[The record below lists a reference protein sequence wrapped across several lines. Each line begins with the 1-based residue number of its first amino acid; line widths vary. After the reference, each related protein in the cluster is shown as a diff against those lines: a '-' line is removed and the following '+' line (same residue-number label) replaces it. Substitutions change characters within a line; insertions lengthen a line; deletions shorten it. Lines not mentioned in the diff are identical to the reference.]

1 VELFVVI
8 LQNVNKEETVQYVL
22 ALLDD
27 ILVAKPDLG
36 LYWHELLRNSGAEV
50 DPFAPIMRLLGRT
63 NGFILEKAALVLGR
77 ILSLKTHTPG
87 VEVEEVS
94 EADEVT
100 QRHLLTFT
108 EWIIHQ
114 LTTAHSLEIQDCPK
128 LHYALSAM
136 MALLASDTG
145 RAAVMEVN
153 GLNVIVSMLTRA
165 TASMTQALS
174 PSTVQLLYQLVFCL
188 WCLSYNKEI
197 AELMASGELKVIPQ
211 LVHVANAVTKEKVTR
226 VCLMTLKNLLGQGSG
241 NANDQMVQA
250 GVMKVLS
257 SLGGRKW
264 ADEDIA
270 VDIEELTEALEVDVA
285 SLSTFDVY
293 KSEVLSGSLEWSPSH
308 KSDKFWKENV
318 GKFSES
324 SYLLVSTLVSLLK
337 SEATGAVGLAV
348 ACHDLG
354 CFIQHHPDGRKIVA
368 GFGAKAP
375 LMQLLTHKDADVQKH
390 ALTCTQKLMVMNWEM
405 LSK

>member
-114 LTTAHSLEIQDCPK
+114 LTTAHSLEIQDVRAQRQP
-128 LHYALSAM
+128 
-136 MALLASDTG
+136 ALLS
-145 RAAVMEVN
+145 
-153 GLNVIVSMLTRA
+153 
-165 TASMTQALS
+165 
-174 PSTVQLLYQLVFCL
+174 
-188 WCLSYNKEI
+188 
-197 AELMASGELKVIPQ
+197 
-211 LVHVANAVTKEKVTR
+211 VA
-226 VCLMTLKNLLGQGSG
+226 
-241 NANDQMVQA
+241 
-250 GVMKVLS
+250 
-257 SLGGRKW
+257 
-264 ADEDIA
+264 
-270 VDIEELTEALEVDVA
+270 
-285 SLSTFDVY
+285 
-293 KSEVLSGSLEWSPSH
+293 P
-308 KSDKFWKENV
+308 
-318 GKFSES
+318 
-324 SYLLVSTLVSLLK
+324 
-337 SEATGAVGLAV
+337 
-348 ACHDLG
+348 DLG
-354 CFIQHHPDGRKIVA
+354 RSGDGLRQRRA
-368 GFGAKAP
+368 RGR
-375 LMQLLTHKDADVQKH
+375 
-390 ALTCTQKLMVMNWEM
+390 
-405 LSK
+405 